1 MCKGKSVYYIKM
13 QSPFPF
19 HLRWLLRKRLEIQEV
34 GSGPIY
40 LDLDFKVPRMCFLFF
55 YLQIGILDESIVH

>member
-19 HLRWLLRKRLEIQEV
+19 HLRWLLRKGLKKWEV
-34 GSGPIY
+34 GAGPIY
-40 LDLDFKVPRMCFLFF
+40 LDFDFKASRMYFLFF
-55 YLQIGILDESIVH
+55 